1 MSDGF
6 DIHLDAFAKDVKY
19 VSTKAFPL
27 GFKRLS
33 NKRILIILTDTVLVV
48 DAEELKNTIESVMEG
63 D

>member
-1 MSDGF
+1 MN
-6 DIHLDAFAKDVKY
+6 IHVNAFAHDVKY
-19 VSTKAFPL
+19 VRTRAFPFGL
-27 GFKRLS
+27 KKLS